1 MAQVVRNLLVN
12 AGDIRDGTGVG
23 GAVLSLNQEDPV
35 EEGMA
40 ATAMLLPG
48 ESYGQ
53 RHLVGY
59 SPWGSKGSDTLYHFT
74 AEDKTWKSSANC
86 SGLQS

>member
-1 MAQVVRNLLVN
+1 MAVW
-12 AGDIRDGTGVG
+12 
-23 GAVLSLNQEDPV
+23 SLNQEDPV

-40 ATAMLLPG
+40 TTPMLLPG

-53 RHLVGY
+53 RCLVGH
-59 SPWGSKGSDTLYHFT
+59 SPWGIKGSDTLYHFT

-86 SGLQS
+86 SSLQS